1 MKKTHKKINT
11 RSRTIKNQSQKA
23 FQTQLEILMTL
34 GMINDFLISES
45 SLFLSN

>member
-45 SLFLSN
+45 SLFSSN